1 MNRLNH
7 VAAVDR
13 CKGVGDQTQ
22 RRTRQ
27 RRTGA
32 AAVWKLWRGDT
43 VDTSDDHLVGS
54 RALPENRKR
63 QQKAVCLQHELWVGE
78 KLIGR
83 KVDGQKCVLCYV
95 AHVVIGVEL
104 PQNTLEVVNRRVQ
117 HNHKPEPR
125 GSLKKVEPELT
136 RAQRFEI
143 ITRLLITKFR
153 RYVFKRVKY
162 TKHQLG
168 RIALIAAVRATAVA
182 ALRVLARVH
191 ATAVSV
197 KDVEGV

>member
-1 MNRLNH
+1 M
-7 VAAVDR
+7 AAVDR
-13 CKGVGDQTQ
+13 RKGVGDQAQ
-22 RRTRQ
+22 RSTRQ

-32 AAVWKLWRGDT
+32 AAVWKIWRGDT

-78 KLIGR
+78 KLVAR
-83 KVDGQKCVLCYV
+83 KVDGQKCVLRYV
-95 AHVVIGVEL
+95 AHVVVGVEL
-104 PQNTLEVVNRRVQ
+104 PQHALEVVDRRVQ
-117 HNHKPEPR
+117 HNHKSEPR
-125 GSLKKVEPELT
+125 GCLEKVESELT

-143 ITRLLITKFR
+143 VTRLLITKFR
-153 RYVFKRVKY
+153 RYVFKRVEH

-168 RIALIAAVRATAVA
+168 RVALIAAVRATAVA

-191 ATAVSV
+191 AAAVSV
-197 KDVEGV
+197 KDVE